1 MKIGDLVRTPE
12 GKLGIITK
20 YYSGYDNSS
29 KTSRPHG
36 ACHGTYPW
44 YVSIMPDWS
53 IEYFRT
59 EQLEVINENR

>member
-1 MKIGDLVRTPE
+1 MKVGDLVRTPE
-12 GKLGIITK
+12 GKLGIINK
-20 YYSGYDNSS
+20 YYSNYDNSS
-29 KTSRPHG
+29 KTS
-36 ACHGTYPW
+36 YPW